1 MPPPSIGL
9 PPTASAPAAPPAP
22 TAPAAPAFVPAPTP
36 SSAPPAPAAAPQT
49 PAAPSTPAFFA
60 PDNGGDD
67 DLDNT
72 IVVDRTPVVPW
83 KLRTDDGFVA
93 SLTATTVVLGRNPS
107 SSDANVQAIAIPD
120 SSKTLSKTHARLDL
134 VDGAWT
140 LTDLHSTNGVVVI
153 AADGS
158 ENLID
163 VNQTVPL
170 QSRFLLGKVGMAV
183 SFEEEQRS

>member
-1 MPPPSIGL
+1 M
-9 PPTASAPAAPPAP
+9 
-22 TAPAAPAFVPAPTP
+22 PAPTP
-36 SSAPPAPAAAPQT
+36 SSAPPAP
-49 PAAPSTPAFFA
+49 PAAPAFFA

-72 IVVDRTPVVPW
+72 IVVDRRPVVPW

-93 SLTATTVVLGRNPS
+93 SLTASKVVLGRNPS
-107 SSDANVQAIAIPD
+107 SGEMDVQAIAIPD

-140 LTDLHSTNGVVVI
+140 LTDLHSTNGVIVI
-153 AADGS
+153 EADGS

-163 VNQTVPL
+163 VDQTVPL
-170 QSRFLLGKVGMAV
+170 LSRFLLGKVGMAV
-183 SFEEEQRS
+183 SFEEEQGS